1 MNECIDSNNENEAM
15 QYAMKKSTLENK
27 INVLKDTI
35 AEMKKPKPIRK
46 ILCSRRLMIYS
57 V

>member
-27 INVLKDTI
+27 INVLKDT
-35 AEMKKPKPIRK
+35 MSKRRK
-46 ILCSRRLMIYS
+46 RAGSLSDGSR
-57 V
+57 